1 MIGSKINVNSQD
13 RQKVGLQ
20 RQRSMRSIGLR
31 RIAAWTRFVAHQQQP
46 TAPSNANAP
55 PQIRIEPN
63 RISQD
68 NRLSSTSAP
77 VSCKEAYSSS
87 NNLLIVVGLYVSLFV
102 PNKYSSKPSV
112 QIVQSTTPNKHKRH

>member
-1 MIGSKINVNSQD
+1 
-13 RQKVGLQ
+13 
-20 RQRSMRSIGLR
+20 MRSIGLR

-46 TAPSNANAP
+46 TTAPSNANAP

-63 RISQD
+63 SIIQD

-87 NNLLIVVGLYVSLFV
+87 INLLTVVGLNVSLFV

>member
-1 MIGSKINVNSQD
+1 
-13 RQKVGLQ
+13 
-20 RQRSMRSIGLR
+20 MRSIGLR

-46 TAPSNANAP
+46 TTAPSNANAP

-63 RISQD
+63 SIIQD

-87 NNLLIVVGLYVSLFV
+87 INLLTVVGLNVSLFV

-112 QIVQSTTPNKHKRH
+112 QIVQSTTSNKHKRH